1 MRKIIQIILVMVFSL
16 TVTAQDV
23 TVVFSQNKCKMNKLS
38 DLQKMMEENGAVI
51 LNDLVEQ
58 EKLIDWGVLTHA
70 WGDEYNWNVYYV
82 AESHAKF
89 LEAWDEFIKRV
100 GENDP
105 EFGDKLWEIC
115 WEHKDS
121 IYTQIMGYGQS
132 QASSDE

>member
-1 MRKIIQIILVMVFSL
+1 MRKIIQILLVMVFSL

-58 EKLIDWGVLTHA
+58 EKLIDWGVMTHA

-82 AESHAKF
+82 AESHTKF
-89 LEAWDEFIKRV
+89 LEAWDEFIKQV
-100 GENDP
+100 AENDP

-121 IYTQIMGYGQS
+121 IYTKIMGYGQS